1 MSLTLALGAMGGC
14 QGGCSCGE
22 PAEAVPKTPQERL
35 DAFAAV
41 LPADV
46 DAAVF
51 VTDMDGA
58 RASGQHLA
66 RRFQGNLPVDAYR
79 QEIQRVL
86 GIDIFDEETYAPAGV
101 HPDGGFALASWKG
114 APIVLVYPSSIET
127 FEAKLIAALKAQYRI
142 SGEPTVA
149 EGTGI
154 KTLKGGGGVELSWV
168 SLEGGLVAM
177 AGASLKQSGQ
187 TQSSLDAIGTV
198 VEGAEPLS
206 GVTHFGPFR
215 EKVGLRWPVSAYIST
230 TRMVEFYTAL
240 SPGLKTYQK
249 EVAEALAAQL
259 TWTGLGGRADD
270 LGGQGQAFLGVSP
283 ETLNVMDGL
292 DKPGREPP
300 RFRVLVPPKA
310 YAFVRLGINA
320 PLFWREYQKLMPP
333 RQQRF
338 MAKIFGNM
346 KSSTGI
352 DIEADLI
359 NNATGHAGL
368 TLLEVDPS
376 RFQARRRTEQMRAVT
391 AMFHFQVRDREALVK
406 LLDEL
411 VKELS
416 GSIVRLQLANDIL
429 RYGFRPTSTTAPPFA
444 LYVLGD
450 MVTVASTALT
460 MADVHRALIGDGLR
474 LDKTL
479 ADTSLPHALLT
490 DDVATGVYVSVDRVK
505 AKLGALMGS
514 GIAKA

>member
-1 MSLTLALGAMGGC
+1 
-14 QGGCSCGE
+14 
-22 PAEAVPKTPQERL
+22 
-35 DAFAAV
+35 
-41 LPADV
+41 
-46 DAAVF
+46 
-51 VTDMDGA
+51 
-58 RASGQHLA
+58 
-66 RRFQGNLPVDAYR
+66 
-79 QEIQRVL
+79 
-86 GIDIFDEETYAPAGV
+86 
-101 HPDGGFALASWKG
+101 
-114 APIVLVYPSSIET
+114 
-127 FEAKLIAALKAQYRI
+127 
-142 SGEPTVA
+142 
-149 EGTGI
+149 
-154 KTLKGGGGVELSWV
+154 
-168 SLEGGLVAM
+168 
-177 AGASLKQSGQ
+177 
-187 TQSSLDAIGTV
+187 
-198 VEGAEPLS
+198 
-206 GVTHFGPFR
+206 
-215 EKVGLRWPVSAYIST
+215 
-230 TRMVEFYTAL
+230 
-240 SPGLKTYQK
+240 
-249 EVAEALAAQL
+249 
-259 TWTGLGGRADD
+259 
-270 LGGQGQAFLGVSP
+270 
-283 ETLNVMDGL
+283 
-292 DKPGREPP
+292 
-300 RFRVLVPPKA
+300 
-310 YAFVRLGINA
+310 
-320 PLFWREYQKLMPP
+320 WREYQKLMPP

-514 GIAKA
+514 GIAKALVGPVGQVGVRLSLDEGGIDARGELLFSKPGAVEAIQKEQDKASPQEKEDGSQDAPPSPGGQTPEETPSPQKGEGGGAQKP